1 MIGVDSNKNV
11 YKQLRIDKQVAEEP
25 PLRWLWDWLEET
37 SEKVIIIC
45 KIYCRDNFYIYLRC
59 SP

>member
-25 PLRWLWDWLEET
+25 PLRWLRDWLEEI

-45 KIYCRDNFYIYLRC
+45 KIYIVETISIFT
-59 SP
+59 

>member
-1 MIGVDSNKNV
+1 MMGMDSNENV
-11 YKQLRIDKQVAEEP
+11 YKQLRIDEQVAEEP
-25 PLRWLWDWLEET
+25 SLRWLWDRVEEI

-45 KIYCRDNFYIYLRC
+45 KIYCGDNFYIYLRC